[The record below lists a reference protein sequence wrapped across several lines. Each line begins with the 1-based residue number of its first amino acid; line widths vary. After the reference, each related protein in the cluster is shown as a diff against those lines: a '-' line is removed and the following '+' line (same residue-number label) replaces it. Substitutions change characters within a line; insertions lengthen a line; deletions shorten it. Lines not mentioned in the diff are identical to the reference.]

1 MLLVLL
7 PAVLGLDRYVMT
19 DDSMDGSLGRG
30 SVALA
35 RDVPPSDLRV
45 GDVVTFLPP
54 GATQDDQRVTHR
66 IVAIESGVA
75 TTQGDDASRPDPW
88 SLPLT
93 DATYARVWVS
103 VPWIGYPFV
112 IDGGWVLLA
121 AGRRCRAHPGR
132 RGRALVAPEGGRDR
146 LGRSC
151 RWAERPDHRSERCA
165 PAHHTAAYHR
175 DMPQRVL
182 VVEDEEDIAFPL
194 VRTLEREGYDVHWV
208 DSGQKALDDVAAHH
222 ADVVILD
229 LGLPDMD
236 GLEVC
241 RKARDNGYDG
251 AIMIVTA
258 RAGELDRVVGLDY
271 GADDYMAK
279 PFGLAELQARVRALL
294 RRTTAAAAAAA
305 DGVDGGL
312 RIDVAARRVFSG
324 DDEVPLTGKE
334 FEVLNVLVA
343 NKDKVVSRTRLMAD
357 VWDENWYGSTKTLD
371 VTIGRLRQKLESV
384 GVQEKVVAV
393 RGVGFRLEGT
403 PSD

>member
-1 MLLVLL
+1 
-7 PAVLGLDRYVMT
+7 
-19 DDSMDGSLGRG
+19 
-30 SVALA
+30 
-35 RDVPPSDLRV
+35 
-45 GDVVTFLPP
+45 
-54 GATQDDQRVTHR
+54 
-66 IVAIESGVA
+66 
-75 TTQGDDASRPDPW
+75 
-88 SLPLT
+88 
-93 DATYARVWVS
+93 
-103 VPWIGYPFV
+103 
-112 IDGGWVLLA
+112 
-121 AGRRCRAHPGR
+121 
-132 RGRALVAPEGGRDR
+132 
-146 LGRSC
+146 
-151 RWAERPDHRSERCA
+151 
-165 PAHHTAAYHR
+165 
-175 DMPQRVL
+175 MPQRVL

-194 VRTLEREGYDVHWV
+194 VRTLEREGYDVAWV
-208 DSGQKALDDVAAHH
+208 DSGQKALDDVSTRH

-241 RKARDNGYDG
+241 RKARDGGYDG

-294 RRTTAAAAAAA
+294 RRTNTSTST
-305 DGVDGGL
+305 GEGGNEGGL

-324 DDEVPLTGKE
+324 EDEVPLTGKE

-393 RGVGFRLEGT
+393 RGVGFRLEGS